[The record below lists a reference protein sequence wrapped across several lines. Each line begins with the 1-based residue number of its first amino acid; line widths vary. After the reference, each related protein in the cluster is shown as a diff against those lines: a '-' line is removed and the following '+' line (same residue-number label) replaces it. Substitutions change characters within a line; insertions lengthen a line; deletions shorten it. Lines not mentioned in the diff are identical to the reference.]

1 MKKILITGASGF
13 IGKNLLDYF
22 LKKKFSIF
30 IILRKSKKN
39 INFCKEKNKNKNL
52 KSILFTSSDNLYAQ
66 LDLKDQSYLP
76 HPVPPGRAR
85 HQG

>member
-30 IILRKSKKN
+30 VILRKSKKN
-39 INFCKEKNKNKNL
+39 INFCKD
-52 KSILFTSSDNLYAQ
+52 ID
-66 LDLKDQSYLP
+66 
-76 HPVPPGRAR
+76 
-85 HQG
+85 